1 MTQPSLSSS
10 RAVAA
15 APVTDRQTLPPTTG
29 ERIAII
35 GMGAMGRRV
44 VASLRAGPFRDLPLA
59 GLDPHAD
66 GPSLKQEL
74 DVDLFASVDD
84 LLRWKPTVV
93 VECAGHLAVESVVA
107 QCLAQGVDAIV
118 ASVGALSSDALRA
131 ELHHA
136 QEIGHSEL
144 VVVSGAIG
152 GLDALSAAR
161 GSGIDSVRYI
171 GRKPPRA
178 WLGSPAEAQF
188 DLAAITEPTVIFE
201 GTAAESARLYPKNA
215 NVTAAVALAG
225 IGFDRTTVTMMADP
239 RVDKNVHEV
248 EASGPFGC
256 LSIRLENNPLPDN
269 PRTSWLAALSIEDAI
284 LRRLQHVI

>member
-1 MTQPSLSSS
+1 MNHSQVVES
-10 RAVAA
+10 RSAVPGSTVASAVA
-15 APVTDRQTLPPTTG
+15 RE

-35 GMGAMGRRV
+35 GMGAMGCRV
-44 VASLRAGPFRDLPLA
+44 VSSLRAGPFGAIAIA
-59 GLDPHAD
+59 GLDPHAN
-66 GPSLKQEL
+66 
-74 DVDLFASVDD
+74 ADD
-84 LLRWKPTVV
+84 LKRDLGVELFSSVGDLLQWHPTVV
-93 VECAGHLAVESVVA
+93 VECAGHVAVEGIVS
-107 QCLAQGVDAIV
+107 QCLEHGVDAIV
-118 ASVGALSSDALRA
+118 ASVGALSSEALR
-131 ELHHA
+131 ERLHRA
-136 QEIGHSEL
+136 QEVGHSEL
-144 VVVSGAIG
+144 TVVSGAIG

-178 WLGSPAEAQF
+178 WVGSPAEGQF

-201 GTAAESARLYPKNA
+201 GTASESARLYPKNA

-225 IGFDRTTVTMMADP
+225 VGFEKTLVTMMADP

-248 EASGPFGC
+248 EATGPFGRLC
-256 LSIRLENNPLPDN
+256 IRLENNPLPDN